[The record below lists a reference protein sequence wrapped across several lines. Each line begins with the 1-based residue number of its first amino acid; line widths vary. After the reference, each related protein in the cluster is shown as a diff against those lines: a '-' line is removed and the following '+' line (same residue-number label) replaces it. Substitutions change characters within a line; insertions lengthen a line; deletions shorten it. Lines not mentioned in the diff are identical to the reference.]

1 MYRVA
6 LTTLLAVVS
15 ALATPPVASQ
25 TSVEAYPTRPIK
37 LVAPFP
43 PGGTVDLLARFISKE
58 MRDAWNQ
65 PVVVENRSGAGGM
78 IGADF
83 VAKSPADGYT
93 FGFITFAHFVQPAM
107 MTNLPFDPVADF
119 TPITLLANLPTVICT
134 PIDSGLT
141 TFAQVIK
148 ESREGKHFAYGTAG
162 LGSAAHLG
170 GEQINRIS
178 GSKLTHVPYRGAGP
192 LTVDLLGGQIP
203 IGMLTISAAIPLIQQ
218 GKLRPLAVASDK
230 RARALPNVPTV
241 AETVKGVHFSETY
254 AIVGPKG
261 IPRAVV
267 LKIQQELSRIM
278 ALPEAKNRYEE
289 TLGIELVASTPDEM
303 GLVLSDSVKKWSGF
317 ARELGLKQ
325 EPAN

>member
-1 MYRVA
+1 MIRIVVA
-6 LTTLLAVVS
+6 VSLAVLIGVAPTS
-15 ALATPPVASQ
+15 ALSQ
-25 TSVEAYPTRPIK
+25 VTADAYPSRPIK

-83 VAKSPADGYT
+83 VAKSPPDGYT

-107 MTNLPFDPVADF
+107 MANLPFDPIADF

-134 PIDSGLT
+134 PMDSGLT
-141 TFAQVIK
+141 SFAQVIR
-148 ESREGKHFAYGTAG
+148 ESRAGKPFAYGTAG

-178 GSKLTHVPYRGAGP
+178 GAKLEHIPYRGAGP

-203 IGMLTISAAIPLIQQ
+203 LGMLTISAAIPLIQQ
-218 GKLRPLAVASDK
+218 GKVRPLAVASAK
-230 RARALPNVPTV
+230 RANALPDVPTV
-241 AETVKGVHFSETY
+241 AETVKGVEFSETY

-261 IPRAVV
+261 MPRPVV
-267 LKIQQELSRIM
+267 VKIQRELNRIM
-278 ALPEAKNRYEE
+278 ALPEARKRYAE
-289 TLGIELVASTPDEM
+289 TLGIELVGSTPEEM
-303 GLVLSDSVKKWSGF
+303 GVVLTDGVNKWSGI

-325 EPAN
+325 EAPN

>member
-1 MYRVA
+1 MHRIA
-6 LTTLLAVVS
+6 AATLLS
-15 ALATPPVASQ
+15 LCIFLISPATAQTVAD
-25 TSVEAYPTRPIK
+25 TYPSRPIK

-43 PGGTVDLLARFISKE
+43 PGGTVDLLARFIAKE

-78 IGADF
+78 IGADY

-107 MTNLPFDPVADF
+107 ISNLPFDPVADF

-134 PIDSGLT
+134 PTDSGLT
-141 TFAQVIK
+141 SFAQVVR
-148 ESREGKHFAYGTAG
+148 ESRAGKPFAYGTAG

-170 GEQINRIS
+170 GEQINRLA
-178 GSKLTHVPYRGAGP
+178 GTKLEHVPYRGAGP

-203 IGMLTISAAIPLIQQ
+203 LGMLTISAAIPLIQQ
-218 GKLRPLAVASDK
+218 GKVRPLAVASNK
-230 RARALPNVPTV
+230 RANALPDVPTV
-241 AETVKGVHFSETY
+241 AESVKGVEFSETY

-261 IPRAVV
+261 LPRPVV
-267 LKIQQELSRIM
+267 MKIQRELSRIM
-278 ALPEAKNRYEE
+278 ALPEARKRYAE
-289 TLGIELVASTPDEM
+289 TLGIELVGSTPDEM
-303 GLVLSDSVKKWSGF
+303 AAVLADGVTKWSGF

-325 EPAN
+325 EAAN